1 MEKQRTLKNGIK
13 LYSYK
18 NPDVHGFFISLFLK
32 AGSMYE
38 SAEESGITH
47 FLEHV
52 SIRNVNALMNGELY
66 PTLDKYGIEFNASTY
81 NEMVQFYISGAT
93 KNFKLA
99 SEIISKI
106 ISPIVLSAS
115 FLSKS
120 AALCPGTEIALKGR
134 CCE

>member
-66 PTLDKYGIEFNASTY
+66 PTLDK
-81 NEMVQFYISGAT
+81 
-93 KNFKLA
+93 
-99 SEIISKI
+99 
-106 ISPIVLSAS
+106 
-115 FLSKS
+115 
-120 AALCPGTEIALKGR
+120 
-134 CCE
+134 